1 MSDLTKEMK
10 EVFVFDIDGTLTES
24 RRPIDPEFLTF
35 LLAFCENND
44 VYLLTGSDRPKTFE
58 QLGFEFYETVKGV
71 WQCNGNEYW
80 EGSRRAE
87 HNDFTMEYEF
97 KKFLTDKVAN
107 SRYPIKTGSHIEERT
122 GMVNFSIIGRG
133 ATLNQRAEYYKW
145 DSKYYE
151 RQLLCEEINREY
163 PKLLAS
169 SGGEISID
177 ICMRGNNKSQVAD
190 ILNKKYNHI
199 HFFGD
204 RMDYGGNDYPLAT
217 TIRLGEMGTNYP
229 VKSWQET
236 WEVLKQL

>member
-1 MSDLTKEMK
+1 MK

-24 RRPIDPEFLTF
+24 RRKIDPEFETF
-35 LLAFCENND
+35 MFEFVKTND
-44 VYLLTGSDRPKTFE
+44 VYLVTGSDRPKTFE
-58 QLGFEFYETVKGV
+58 QLGFEFYESVKGV

-87 HNDFTMEYEF
+87 KNDFQVDYEF
-97 KKFLTDKVAN
+97 KKFLTDKAAN

-122 GMVNFSIIGRG
+122 GMINFSIVGRG
-133 ATLNQRAEYYKW
+133 ATLEQRAEYYKW
-145 DSKYYE
+145 DKKYYE

-169 SGGEISID
+169 KGGEISID
-177 ICMRGNNKSQVAD
+177 IAPRANNKSQIAD

-217 TIRLGEMGTNYP
+217 TIELGQMGTNYP
-229 VKSWQET
+229 VSSWKET
-236 WEVLKQL
+236 WEKLNEIKN